1 MKTLITLIIFLLSF
15 NTYSQIKSIKLLQ
28 INSEWN
34 LKNDIQRSELPNRY
48 LAHKIAIEHAT
59 LEDQTPSF
67 QKSFG
72 GRPLPI
78 LILKINDKM
87 EYQWSANL
95 SFKLQ
100 VSKEEILEVIHSVLK
115 LK

>member
-34 LKNDIQRSELPNRY
+34 LKNDIQRSKLPNRY
-48 LAHKIAIEHAT
+48 LAHKIIVEHAT
-59 LEDQTPSF
+59 LEDQSSSF

-87 EYQWSANL
+87 EYQWTANL

-100 VSKEEILEVIHSVLK
+100 VSREEIVEVIKKIVN
-115 LK
+115 

>member
-1 MKTLITLIIFLLSF
+1 MCIRDS
-15 NTYSQIKSIKLLQ
+15 
-28 INSEWN
+28 
-34 LKNDIQRSELPNRY
+34 
-48 LAHKIAIEHAT
+48 AT

-87 EYQWSANL
+87 EYQWNANL

-100 VSKEEILEVIHSVLK
+100 VSKEEIVEVIKKIVN
-115 LK
+115 

>member
-1 MKTLITLIIFLLSF
+1 MKYILTLILLLSF
-15 NTYSQIKSIKLLQ
+15 YLGFGQVKSIKLLQ

-34 LKNDIQRSELPNRY
+34 LKNDVQRSELPNRY
-48 LAHKIAIEHAT
+48 LVHKIAIEHAT

-100 VSKEEILEVIHSVLK
+100 VSKEQILEVISK
-115 LK
+115 IIK